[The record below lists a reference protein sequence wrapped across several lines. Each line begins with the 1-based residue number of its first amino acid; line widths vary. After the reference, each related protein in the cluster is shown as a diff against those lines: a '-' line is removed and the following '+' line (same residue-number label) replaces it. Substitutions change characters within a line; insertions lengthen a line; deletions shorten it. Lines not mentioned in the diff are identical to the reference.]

1 MTTPPDLKKPVFIQP
16 ASVQQIAALPYIS
29 VGGQAQVLLITSR
42 ERGRWILPKGW
53 PVKGL
58 SYAEAAAREAEE
70 EAGVIGSISAEPF
83 GHFDYQ
89 KRMSKGYEVRCSVLV
104 YPLQVVEH
112 RLDWK
117 ERGDRQMRWCTLL
130 EAAGQVDDAGLCH
143 LLQSAQRTFPTVPW
157 TL

>member
-1 MTTPPDLKKPVFIQP
+1 MFIQP
-16 ASVQQIAALPYIS
+16 ASVQQVAALPYIS
-29 VGGQAQVLLITSR
+29 LGGQTHVLLITSR

-58 SYAEAAAREAEE
+58 SYSQAAAREAEE
-70 EAGVIGSISAEPF
+70 EAGVIGTVSPEPL

-104 YPLQVVEH
+104 YPLHVIEH

-117 ERGDRQMRWCTLL
+117 ERNDRQMRWCTLS
-130 EAAGQVDDAGLCH
+130 EAASQVDDSGLGH
-143 LLQSAQRTFPTVPW
+143 LLQSGRQIFPTVP
-157 TL
+157 

>member
-1 MTTPPDLKKPVFIQP
+1 M
-16 ASVQQIAALPYIS
+16 QQIAALPYIS

-130 EAAGQVDDAGLCH
+130 EAAGQVDDAGCNNSGLCR
-143 LLQSAQRTFPTVPW
+143 STAQMTHQGESDLDEITARPG
-157 TL
+157 LIQ